1 MSICL
6 NCKNRRKDEWG
17 NGGGGGL
24 GWRREWITLKI
35 TGMVGWVEIVQD
47 L

>member
-1 MSICL
+1 MFKLQKSEE
-6 NCKNRRKDEWG
+6 RWVGER
-17 NGGGGGL
+17 GGGL